1 MIQLQGL
8 TKKQAA
14 IAQLLWDCESE
25 ESLLTLIRCMPTA
38 ADQATAKTL
47 VQLMIHESWEQE
59 RGLDEF
65 LEPAQALLER
75 VR

>member
-1 MIQLQGL
+1 MIKLEGL

-25 ESLLTLIRCMPTA
+25 EKLVMLIRCLPTKE
-38 ADQATAKTL
+38 DQYMAKTL

-59 RGLDEF
+59 RGLAEF
-65 LEPAQALLER
+65 AEQAQEVLER